1 MRVAIVRAHGT
12 LASVRCLA
20 QELRT
25 LGINVHY
32 GPPSRREWPD
42 GIDKVIHWG
51 TTLTPER
58 LTCFSYLTDTD
69 SIRLAIDKFESLDI
83 LTSLNVSVPICGVIN
98 GTTPTTRAETHLPIY
113 LRTTRHRAGEGLKV
127 VNTVAELCE
136 TLRNQP
142 NPPYTHWLQSIWNE
156 HTSEYRIHCGK
167 NNKIIH
173 CQLKIHQDRNER
185 DLTTEELSIRNRAHG
200 WIFASKPIQRV
211 PQPILDEARKAIR
224 VLRLTFGGVDIIYNR
239 NIRQAYVLE
248 VNTAPSLRFYKTA
261 NAYARFIKELLDA

>member
-32 GPPSRREWPD
+32 GPVSRREWPND
-42 GIDKVIHWG
+42 IDKVIHWG
-51 TTLTPER
+51 TPLTPSILNSYDC
-58 LTCFSYLTDTD
+58 LTNYAG
-69 SIRLAIDKFESLDI
+69 IELAINKFESLDA
-83 LTSLNVSVPICGVIN
+83 LANHGVSVPVYGVISSAMFIA
-98 GTTPTTRAETHLPIY
+98 RAESHLPIY
-113 LRTTRHRAGEGLKV
+113 LRTTRHRAGEGLKII
-127 VNTVAELCE
+127 NTIAELCE

-239 NIRQAYVLE
+239 NTRQAYVLE

-261 NAYARFIKELLDA
+261 NAYARFIKELLDE